1 MSVAVTYHA
10 WKAWVDSR
18 PARTIAASLLA
29 AALIVIVA
37 LGSRAVAPR
46 PGEPAVRSLRVP
58 PSLTEYLLLLIAPV
72 ALAGI
77 VGFALVMAP
86 AFRRRKREDEELMSP
101 QPPAPGWGQALI
113 LAVAVAAIAMPVALA
128 VWASGQNADGSSGS
142 GAVPSA
148 RAAPSIPGS
157 SGASQPEPP
166 TWGWTPVA
174 VVAAGASASLI
185 GLAVARRRVAVA
197 GTPERS
203 AAAALRRTMLDSIE
217 DLRAEP
223 DARRAVIAAY
233 ARMEQDLS
241 SHGLPRR
248 RWEAPLEYLDRA
260 LVQLDVDPVSAS
272 RLTVLFESAKFG
284 HHPVDDGMRAE
295 AIAALE
301 RIAGDLAEVE
311 R

>member
-1 MSVAVTYHA
+1 MNFRGGT
-10 WKAWVDSR
+10 VDTRS
-18 PARTIAASLLA
+18 ARVVSASLLA
-29 AALIVIVA
+29 TALIVIVA
-37 LGSRAVAPR
+37 LGIRAAALG
-46 PGEPAVRSLRVP
+46 PGEPAGPSLRVP
-58 PSLTEYLLLLIAPV
+58 ASLSEYLLLLIAPA

-77 VGFALVMAP
+77 VGFAVVMAP
-86 AFRRRKREDEELMSP
+86 AFRRRKREDEELVSP
-101 QPPAPGWGQALI
+101 QPPAPWWGQALI
-113 LAVAVAAIAMPVALA
+113 LAVAVAAIAIPVALA
-128 VWASGQNADGSSGS
+128 VWASGQNTDETSGS
-142 GAVPSA
+142 DAVPSA
-148 RAAPSIPGS
+148 PAAPSIPGS

-174 VVAAGASASLI
+174 VVAAGASALLI
-185 GLAVARRRVAVA
+185 GLAATRRCVADA

-223 DARRAVIAAY
+223 DPRRAVIAAY

-260 LVQLDVDPVSAS
+260 LVQLDVDPASAS
-272 RLTVLFESAKFG
+272 RLTTLFESAKFG
-284 HHPVDDGMRAE
+284 HHPIDDGMRAE

>member
-1 MSVAVTYHA
+1 VSLRRLEVR
-10 WKAWVDSR
+10 SPR
-18 PARTIAASLLA
+18 ARAIAASLLA
-29 AALIVIVA
+29 TALIVIVA

-46 PGEPAVRSLRVP
+46 PGEPDGRSLRVP

-86 AFRRRKREDEELMSP
+86 AFRRRKREDEELVSP
-101 QPPAPGWGQALI
+101 PPPLPWWAQALVI
-113 LAVAVAAIAMPVALA
+113 AVAVVAIAIPVALA
-128 VWASGQNADGSSGS
+128 VWASGQNEDESSGA

-148 RAAPSIPGS
+148 PAAPSIPGS
-157 SGASQPEPP
+157 SGASHPEPP

-174 VVAAGASASLI
+174 IVAAGASALLI
-185 GLAVARRRVAVA
+185 GLAVTRRRVADVGA
-197 GTPERS
+197 PERS
-203 AAAALRRTMLDSIE
+203 AAAALRRQMIDSIE
-217 DLRAEP
+217 DLRHEP
-223 DARRAVIAAY
+223 DPRRAVIAAY

-248 RWEAPLEYLDRA
+248 GWEAPLEYLDRA
-260 LVQLDVDPVSAS
+260 LVQLDVDPASAS
-272 RLTVLFESAKFG
+272 KLTVSFESAKFG
-284 HHPVDDGMRAE
+284 HHAVDEGTRAE

-301 RIAGDLAEVE
+301 RIAGDLGEVE